1 MAPWRRRCRDGFTLL
16 ELLVA
21 LSVGLVVMAGAA
33 QALVGSVALSRRWGD
48 ELRQR
53 EFAQRARRLMQL
65 DRQAA
70 DEALEGAAAAAAAGE
85 AVCGLAGRTP
95 LLHLRLPDGRPPITW
110 TLGSAPSAI
119 WRGPVLMRCG
129 PAHGLDGRLSL
140 DGAWQNRVVL
150 DGVVSTPWPGTQP
163 TP

>member
-1 MAPWRRRCRDGFTLL
+1 MARPQHGFTLV
-16 ELLVA
+16 ELMIA
-21 LSVGLVVMAGAA
+21 LAVGLLVMAGAA

-53 EFAQRARRLMQL
+53 EFDQRARRLIQL

-70 DEALEGAAAAAAAGE
+70 DEVLEGAAAEVAAPGE
-85 AVCGLAGRTP
+85 AACGLAGRRP
-95 LLHLRLPDGRPPITW
+95 LLHLRLPDGQPPITW

-129 PAHGLDGRLSL
+129 PAYSLEGRLNL

-150 DGVVSTPWPGTQP
+150 DGMGG
-163 TP
+163 

>member
-1 MAPWRRRCRDGFTLL
+1 MARSQHGFTLV

-21 LSVGLVVMAGAA
+21 LTVGLVVMAGATHG
-33 QALVGSVALSRRWGD
+33 LVGSVALSRRWGD

-53 EFAQRARRLMQL
+53 EFEQRARRLMQL

-70 DEALEGAAAAAAAGE
+70 DVALEGVEAEAAAGE
-85 AVCGLAGRTP
+85 AACGLAGRRP
-95 LLHLRLPDGRPPITW
+95 LLHLRLPEGKPPITW
-110 TLGSAPSAI
+110 TLGAAPSVI

-129 PAHGLDGRLSL
+129 PAYGLEGRLSL

-150 DGVVSTPWPGTQP
+150 DRGA
-163 TP
+163 

>member
-1 MAPWRRRCRDGFTLL
+1 MAGGRVRSRDGFTLV

-21 LSVGLVVMAGAA
+21 LAAGLVVMAGAA
-33 QALVGSVALSRRWGD
+33 QVLVGSVALSRRWGD

-70 DEALEGAAAAAAAGE
+70 EVALEGAAAEAVAGE
-85 AVCGLAGRTP
+85 AACGLTGRRP

-110 TLGSAPSAI
+110 SLGSAPSAI

-129 PAHGLDGRLSL
+129 PAYGLEGRPSL
-140 DGAWQNRVVL
+140 EGDWQNRVVL
-150 DGVVSTPWPGTQP
+150 DGAQGWGAG
-163 TP
+163 

>member
-1 MAPWRRRCRDGFTLL
+1 MARSQHGFTLV
-16 ELLVA
+16 ELMIA
-21 LSVGLVVMAGAA
+21 LAVGLVVMAGAA
-33 QALVGSVALSRRWGD
+33 QTLVGSVALSRRWGD

-53 EFAQRARRLMQL
+53 EFDQRARRLMQL

-70 DEALEGAAAAAAAGE
+70 EVALEGAAAEAAAGE
-85 AVCGLAGRTP
+85 AACGLAGRRP
-95 LLHLRLPDGRPPITW
+95 VLHLRLPDGKSPITW

-129 PAHGLDGRLSL
+129 PAYGLEGRLSL

-150 DGVVSTPWPGTQP
+150 DQAEDWLALYQS
-163 TP
+163 